1 MYFWNCCFEEIVAA
15 KKPVGFKLLNYKFA
29 LRLASLK
36 RQLTRGHENWF
47 QHNNNNLLLQ
57 LFTAANLQIA
67 PDSTYSHTL
76 SCYSNARRVIVL
88 EKLTK
93 WLHEN
98 TAGLREHDEE
108 RALLAAIEFI
118 QSSHPDWPRLGD
130 VVAVHCFTTQIV
142 TKERFS
148 TEWTRTRSSMQSVN
162 KMRTADW
169 FERYW
174 CCLIKGRWLLAHCC
188 ITITCNNQGGYA
200 TTPWQ
205 SQMCQAL
212 NRPDCSGNSA
222 ANLDSGLLVW
232 TIEAHPQIINDELVG
247 EVEKA
252 TEVYARYFVN
262 DDLPDPAPDG
272 LPWSLEAALGCFESF
287 YILEA
292 LPHRWIH
299 WQCHLFKHNSP
310 KYFKFASCV
319 HCILA
324 RILCNTVVR
333 APATSLGVTE

>member
-76 SCYSNARRVIVL
+76 SCYSKARRVIVL

-148 TEWTRTRSSMQSVN
+148 TEWTRTRSSSGYTAEFWRNMQQKDLHV
-162 KMRTADW
+162 KLR
-169 FERYW
+169 
-174 CCLIKGRWLLAHCC
+174 KV
-188 ITITCNNQGGYA
+188 
-200 TTPWQ
+200 PW
-205 SQMCQAL
+205 
-212 NRPDCSGNSA
+212 P
-222 ANLDSGLLVW
+222 
-232 TIEAHPQIINDELVG
+232 
-247 EVEKA
+247 
-252 TEVYARYFVN
+252 
-262 DDLPDPAPDG
+262 
-272 LPWSLEAALGCFESF
+272 EAAVG
-287 YILEA
+287 
-292 LPHRWIH
+292 PPRWR
-299 WQCHLFKHNSP
+299 SP
-310 KYFKFASCV
+310 
-319 HCILA
+319 
-324 RILCNTVVR
+324 R
-333 APATSLGVTE
+333 TS